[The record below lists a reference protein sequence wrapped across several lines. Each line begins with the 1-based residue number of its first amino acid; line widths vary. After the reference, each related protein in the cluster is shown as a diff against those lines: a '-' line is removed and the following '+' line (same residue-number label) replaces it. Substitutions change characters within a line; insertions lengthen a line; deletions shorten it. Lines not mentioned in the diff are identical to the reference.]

1 MWRQNFDWKV
11 WKVNVLEEQGM
22 GGANVKANLIN
33 GENVN

>member
-1 MWRQNFDWKV
+1 LESLEGEH
-11 WKVNVLEEQGM
+11 LEEQGM